1 MASLDDLTTDD
12 SLAAMAAAYRKCVV
26 RDTPMQEG
34 GGVAVGASLGVYAR
48 VGTSSVYNSV
58 SR

>member
-26 RDTPMQEG
+26 RDTPMQGGVGAG
-34 GGVAVGASLGVYAR
+34 GGWPLGPR
-48 VGTSSVYNSV
+48 LEFTLG
-58 SR
+58 